1 MSKLSN
7 NATQNLLKE
16 LNTHTE
22 HHTTTHSKLDTIA
35 TNTANINL
43 NVDTLEVNTDTLEA
57 LYTTG
62 NGTLASILVDT
73 DAIDSSCNTIEAQ
86 SVLTASRLNN
96 IQNKISA
103 NVDGTGD
110 TLGQINSN
118 ILTKNGEIESSLNSL
133 ISANHTDL
141 EHVSD
146 NLDTIE
152 TTLTEIVGDT
162 TSLDSKVVAC
172 NTGAVVISSSV
183 LPTGASTEAKQ
194 DDIES
199 SLNSLI
205 SANHTDLVALETTLT
220 EIAVDGNNVQT
231 KLDTIDG
238 SINTIEACVGS
249 NKVNVNISSG
259 NISGFSTEAKQDD
272 IESSLNSLITANHTD
287 LEHISDNLDTLET
300 TLTEIATDGNNIQT
314 KLDTIDGSIN
324 TLEACVGSNK
334 VNVNISS
341 GSMSLASG
349 ASTEAKQ
356 DDIESSLNS
365 LISAN
370 HTDLEHISD
379 NLDTLETTLTEI
391 AVDGNNIQTKLDTID
406 GSINTIEACVGSNKV
421 NVNISSGNISG
432 FATSALQGD
441 IESSL
446 NSLITANHTDFGTL
460 DTTTQGVTD
469 AVEAMDNKI
478 VACNTGAVV
487 ISSGAVTATLSATD
501 NAVLD
506 AIDAVLDTIK
516 VDTEAIETAVETLSA
531 NQSKSVTQLLYGTG
545 NLVANGTPESSSN
558 SVEMLNN
565 GERVTTYIEAQNV
578 SWDAFNEWSHDNST
592 WFTDT
597 SLNFSGS
604 QNIFYHDFKK
614 GKYLRVKINNTTG
627 TGGDTNSFIVNIVQ

>member
-16 LNTHTE
+16 LNTHTS

-35 TNTANINL
+35 TNTANIQLSTESVNL
-43 NVDTLEVNTDTLEA
+43 NVDTLEALQQTTINHLDGVIGHINNTNAIGSGQNVVKSMSLGYDRINDKGVA
-57 LYTTG
+57 
-62 NGTLASILVDT
+62 ILVDSAGHVQT
-73 DAIDSSCNTIEAQ
+73 DIVSIALPTGASTEAKQDDIESS
-86 SVLTASRLNN
+86 LNSL
-96 IQNKISA
+96 ISA
-103 NVDGTGD
+103 NHTDLEHVSSDLDTANGHLNTINGKITACNTGAVVVSSSALPTGASTSALQGD
-110 TLGQINSN
+110 
-118 ILTKNGEIESSLNSL
+118 IESSLNSL

-152 TTLTEIVGDT
+152 TTLTEIATDGNNIQTKLDT
-162 TSLDSKVVAC
+162 IASNTTDLENVNAKITTC
-172 NTGAVVISSSV
+172 NTGAVVISSSA
-183 LPTGASTEAKQ
+183 LPSGASTSALQ
-194 DDIES
+194 GDIES

-205 SANHTDLVALETTLT
+205 SANHTDLEALETTLT
-220 EIAVDGNNVQT
+220 EIATDGNNIQT

-238 SINTIEACVGS
+238 SINTLEACVGS

-432 FATSALQGD
+432 FATSALQAD

-446 NSLITANHTDFGTL
+446 NSLITANHADFGTL
-460 DTTTQGVTD
+460 DTTTQGVAD
-469 AVEAMDNKI
+469 AVETM
-478 VACNTGAVV
+478 
-487 ISSGAVTATLSATD
+487 
-501 NAVLD
+501 
-506 AIDAVLDTIK
+506 DAVLDNVLTK
-516 VDTEAIETAVETLSA
+516 LGEIETTNNA
-531 NQSKSVTQLLYGTG
+531 NEVLLT
-545 NLVANGTPESSSN
+545 NANGKLS
-558 SVEMLNN
+558 
-565 GERVTTYIEAQNV
+565 RY
-578 SWDAFNEWSHDNST
+578 
-592 WFTDT
+592 
-597 SLNFSGS
+597 
-604 QNIFYHDFKK
+604 
-614 GKYLRVKINNTTG
+614 
-627 TGGDTNSFIVNIVQ
+627 